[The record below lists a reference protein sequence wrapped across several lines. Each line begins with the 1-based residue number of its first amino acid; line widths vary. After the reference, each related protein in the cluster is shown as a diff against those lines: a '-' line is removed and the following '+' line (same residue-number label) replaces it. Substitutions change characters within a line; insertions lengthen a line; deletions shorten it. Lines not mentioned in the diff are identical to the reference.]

1 MKEKE
6 ITILA
11 LHLGTGGIER
21 AITFLGNILCN
32 EYKIKIVCVYKLQ
45 DKPAFELDEK
55 IEVEYLS
62 ENIIPNKEKF
72 LLSLK
77 KIKLLSL
84 IKEGIKSIKILHI
97 KKKRMIDKIKNIESD
112 IVISTRLEFSRWV
125 GKYAKKD
132 ILKIAQEHNHHND
145 DKRTIKKTI
154 KSLKNINYFT
164 PVSQELTE
172 FYAKK
177 IDQNKTKCIYIPHGL
192 DYFPDSTSSLES
204 KNIVSVGRLVSSKG
218 FLELIEIFGEI
229 ILREKDWNLFI
240 VGSGD
245 QHEELK
251 NKIKE
256 LNLQDHIFLLGN
268 KNQEE
273 LKKIFLDSSI
283 YVMTSYYESFGLVLI
298 EAESFGIPLVAFDSA
313 QGANEIIKE
322 DYNGFLIKDR
332 NKQEMINKILT
343 LINDKEYR
351 NRIGN
356 NGREDAK
363 TYKKEEIQKKWI
375 SFLNDITKADIKFG
389 GN

>member
-32 EYKIKIVCVYKLQ
+32 DYKIKIVCVYKLQ
-45 DKPAFELDEK
+45 EKPAFELDEK

-62 ENIIPNKEKF
+62 ENIIPNREEF
-72 LLSLK
+72 LLAIK
-77 KIKLLSL
+77 KIKLLTI
-84 IKEGIKSIKILHI
+84 IKEGIKSIKVLYI
-97 KKKRMIDKIKNIESD
+97 KKKRMISKIKEIESD
-112 IVISTRLEFSRWV
+112 IIISTRLELSKWM

-132 ILKIAQEHNHHND
+132 ILKIAQEHNHHNNNN
-145 DKRTIKKTI
+145 RIIKKTI
-154 KSLKNINYFT
+154 QSLKNIDYFM
-164 PVSQELTE
+164 PVSKELTD

-177 IDQNKTKCIYIPHGL
+177 IDQQKTKCIYIPHGI
-192 DYFPDSTSSLES
+192 DYFPDSASSLDS
-204 KNIVSVGRLVSSKG
+204 KNIVSIGRLVSSKG
-218 FLELIEIFGEI
+218 FIELVEIFGQI
-229 ILREKDWNLFI
+229 VLRKKDWTLSI

-245 QHEELK
+245 QYEELK

-256 LNLQDHIFLLGN
+256 LNLQNHVFLLGN

-273 LKKIFLDSSI
+273 LNKIFLDSSI

-322 DYNGFLIKDR
+322 GYNGFLIKNR
-332 NKQEMINKILT
+332 NKQDMVNKILA
-343 LINDKEYR
+343 LINDEEYR
-351 NRIGN
+351 NKIGN
-356 NGREDAK
+356 NGREDSK
-363 TYKKEEIQKKWI
+363 IYKKEEIQKKWI
-375 SFLNDITKADIKFG
+375 SFLSDITK
-389 GN
+389 